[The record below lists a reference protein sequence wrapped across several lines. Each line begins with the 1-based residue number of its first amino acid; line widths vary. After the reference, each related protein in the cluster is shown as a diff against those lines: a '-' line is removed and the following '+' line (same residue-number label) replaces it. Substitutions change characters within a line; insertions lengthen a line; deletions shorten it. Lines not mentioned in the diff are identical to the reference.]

1 MDVVTEIAP
10 PDGGDRVLAA
20 VTRLLPTMAA
30 RAEAHDIDAT
40 FPADDIDDLRAAGAL
55 AVQPEQPSDLMA
67 LLRLVGRGS
76 LSVGRVFEGHV
87 NALALVA
94 RYGTRAQQDA
104 AASDARA
111 GHLFGVWNT
120 QSRTEKLV
128 LSDGRLTG
136 GKTLAS
142 AAGFVT
148 RPLVTADLAGGARQM
163 LLLHLEP
170 GTRTDLSGWTPQG
183 MRATATG
190 SIALDGIAVTSET
203 LIGGPDDY
211 IRQPEFSAGAW
222 RVLAVMLGGLDALI
236 DGLRAHL
243 RQTGRDGDPHQ
254 LARAGRAL
262 ILHETVRLWVDQ
274 AARRAHEA
282 DDADAIVAY
291 VDLARGAVEAAC
303 IEAMA
308 IVQRSVGLTAFMRP
322 NPLER
327 VARDL
332 ATYLRQPN
340 PDGALVSGA
349 AHFLHHP

>member
-1 MDVVTEIAP
+1 MDAFAEIAP
-10 PDGGDRVLAA
+10 AGGAAAILAGVA
-20 VTRLLPTMAA
+20 RLLPTMAA
-30 RAEAHDIDAT
+30 RAEAHDIDST
-40 FPADDIDDLRAAGAL
+40 FPADDIDDLREAGAL
-55 AVQPEQPSDLMA
+55 AVPPERPSDLMA

-94 RYGTRAQQDA
+94 RYGTRAQQES
-104 AASDARA
+104 AASDARV

-120 QSRTEKLV
+120 QSRSDPLV
-128 LSDGRLTG
+128 LSDGKLTG
-136 GKTLAS
+136 GKILAS
-142 AAGFVT
+142 AAGFAT
-148 RPLVTADLAGGARQM
+148 RPLVTADLPGGARQM
-163 LLLHLEP
+163 LLLHLAP
-170 GTRTDLSGWTPQG
+170 GTRTDLSGWTPHG

-190 SIALDGIAVTSET
+190 RIALDGVAVTPET
-203 LIGGPDDY
+203 MIGGPDDY

-222 RVLAVMLGGLDALI
+222 RVLAVMLGGLDAII

-262 ILHETVRLWVDQ
+262 ILQETARLWVE
-274 AARRAHEA
+274 AAAQRSGAA
-282 DDADAIVAY
+282 GGADAIVAY

-303 IEAMA
+303 VEAIA
-308 IVQRSVGLTAFMRP
+308 LVQRSVGLAAFMRP

-349 AHFLHHP
+349 AHFLHRP